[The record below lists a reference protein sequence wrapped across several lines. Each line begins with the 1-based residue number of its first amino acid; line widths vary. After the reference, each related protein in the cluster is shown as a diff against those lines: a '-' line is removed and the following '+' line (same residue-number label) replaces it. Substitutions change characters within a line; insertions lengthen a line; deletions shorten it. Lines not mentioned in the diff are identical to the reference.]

1 MDVAAERDSD
11 ITVLAQSLGRP
22 ERFAEIYQRYF
33 TEIFRYVAGRL
44 GVEAAEDPAAETFLI
59 AFRRRERFDPERGAV
74 RPWLFGIATKV
85 IAQHRRTE
93 ARRYQALARVASRP
107 AADDH
112 QDQVADRL
120 AAWELRGELAGAL
133 ARLSAA
139 ERDVLLLTA
148 VAGLDHAETAL
159 ALSIP
164 AGTVGS
170 RLFRA
175 RRKLRTAIEKGT
187 DHASQ

>member
-1 MDVAAERDSD
+1 MDVDAERDSD
-11 ITVLAQSLGRP
+11 SVIISESLGRP

-44 GVEAAEDPAAETFLI
+44 GAEAAEDPAAETFLA
-59 AFRRRERFDPERGAV
+59 AFRRRDRFDPERGMV
-74 RPWLFGIATKV
+74 RPWLFGIATNV
-85 IAQHRRTE
+85 VAQHRRVE
-93 ARRYQALARVASRP
+93 ARRYRALASVTDRPVVHDDEDSVTNRV
-107 AADDH
+107 
-112 QDQVADRL
+112 

-148 VAGLDHAETAL
+148 VAGLDHAETAQ

-164 AGTVGS
+164 VGTVGS

-175 RRKLRTAIEKGT
+175 RRKVRTAIEKGT
-187 DHASQ
+187 DHAS